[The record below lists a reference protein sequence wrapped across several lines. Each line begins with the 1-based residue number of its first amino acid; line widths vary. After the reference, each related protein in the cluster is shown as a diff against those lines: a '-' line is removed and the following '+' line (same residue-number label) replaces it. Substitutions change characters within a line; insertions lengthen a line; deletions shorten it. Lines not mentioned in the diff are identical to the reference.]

1 MIHPVDDRLREE
13 ARRFRLVF
21 ACDDCAQ
28 YDPENDRCSL
38 EFPHRMHRVANLDQV
53 SEVIFCKT
61 FELR

>member
-1 MIHPVDDRLREE
+1 MIHRVDERLRDE
-13 ARRFRLVF
+13 ARKYRLVF

-28 YDPENDRCSL
+28 FDPENDRCSL
-38 EFPHRMHRVANLDQV
+38 EYPHAMHRNGNLDQA